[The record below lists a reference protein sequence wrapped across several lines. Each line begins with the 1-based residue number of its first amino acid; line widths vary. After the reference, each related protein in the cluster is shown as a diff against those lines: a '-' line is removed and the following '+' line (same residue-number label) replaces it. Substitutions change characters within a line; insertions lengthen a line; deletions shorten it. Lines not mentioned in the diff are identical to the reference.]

1 MDSRSQGDLSGS
13 TDRSHRL
20 SAHSLP
26 VLPLYAPK
34 NGTLKRDHQIEGDHA
49 AKKGHVN
56 DNSAFLFEI
65 KPQTNSKYK
74 KNHTLKIGRNA
85 EVPPQ
90 VYLLP
95 LGC

>member
-13 TDRSHRL
+13 TDGSHRL

-34 NGTLKRDHQIEGDHA
+34 NGTLKSDHQIEGDHA

-56 DNSAFLFEI
+56 DNSAFGFEM
-65 KPQTNSKYK
+65 KPQTNLK
-74 KNHTLKIGRNA
+74 KKKSYIEKWKECWSSSSSLFAASG
-85 EVPPQ
+85 
-90 VYLLP
+90 LL
-95 LGC
+95 